1 MDQQCWIYLCYM
13 ICLFKKMLNNKKL
26 IFFLIF
32 ISIGLRVQ
40 SQNLIFKSE
49 CFIGGETHTLK
60 IDTIKSN
67 EKLDLNFYNKQFK
80 EFVPSYFPND
90 FTTKKTKNIPLVSD
104 IENGYKI
111 EYFDDK
117 NLLVKYSIYE
127 NKNPSFDVNIFYLQ
141 SNVPY
146 KLIEYFPDLHHSENG
161 IFTIQYDLGYN
172 GKDELI
178 EIETID
184 NVGYKCRI
192 QKIN

>member
-1 MDQQCWIYLCYM
+1 MLIQ
-13 ICLFKKMLNNKKL
+13 KMVNNKNL
-26 IFFLIF
+26 IFFIIF
-32 ISIGLRVQ
+32 IFFDLRVQ

-67 EKLDLNFYNKQFK
+67 ENLNLNFYSKQFK

-90 FTTKKTKNIPLVSD
+90 FTTKKTNNIPLVSN

-111 EYFDDK
+111 EYYDEN
-117 NLLVKYSIYE
+117 NLLVKYTIYE
-127 NKNPSFDVNIFYLQ
+127 NKNSLFDVGIFYLQ
-141 SNVPY
+141 SNIPY

-161 IFTIQYDLGYN
+161 IFSIQYDLSYN
-172 GKDELI
+172 GKNELI
-178 EIETID
+178 EIQTLD

-192 QKIN
+192 RKIN